1 MSPLAKKVIE
11 VLKNESDEV
20 VLAEVLDFYE
30 YLKQK
35 KRNTDIWKNISE
47 DEPTKD
53 EIKIINNYIK
63 EENKESVS
71 LDSLVKDLG
80 LDE

>member
-11 VLKNESDEV
+11 VLKNEKDEV
-20 VLAEVLDFYE
+20 VLTEVLDFYE

-35 KRNTDIWKNISE
+35 KKNTNVWENINE
-47 DEPTKD
+47 DEVTED
-53 EIKIINNYIK
+53 EVNIINNYIK
-63 EENKESVS
+63 DNVKESIS

-80 LDE
+80 LYE

>member
-11 VLKNESDEV
+11 VLKNENDEV

-35 KRNTDIWKNISE
+35 KRNTNIWENISE
-47 DEPTKD
+47 DEATED
-53 EIKIINNYIK
+53 EVNIINNYIK
-63 EENKESVS
+63 EGNKESVS